1 MSRSPTA
8 SCAGWPLPRTS
19 RSTGID
25 GLALAN
31 GWLIAIQNGIK
42 PHRVV
47 GWRLDPAR
55 DRSSPRRACSSAAIA
70 AFDEPT
76 LGVVV
81 GTDFYFVANSQYG
94 HFRRDGS
101 LDETR
106 LVGAVVLRTPLP
118 R

>member
-1 MSRSPTA
+1 M
-8 SCAGWPLPRTS
+8 
-19 RSTGID
+19 
-25 GLALAN
+25 LAVLVR
-31 GWLIAIQNGIK
+31 GH
-42 PHRVV
+42 P
-47 GWRLDPAR
+47 
-55 DRSSPRRACSSAAIA
+55 

-101 LDETR
+101 LDETG

-118 R
+118 Q